1 LEDFGESVFIDDVCM
16 EGTDRR
22 VVYAMVDCH
31 DDRMIPKSIMV
42 HAGDKWEIVFV
53 RVIDWAL
60 VGAPPP
66 LENDHLY
73 GRNQNREFRAEAQA
87 RKSLARGMDRLRGYF
102 NRFGGP
108 NAESTDEEQDM
119 MEEGM
124 VAKEIEV
131 KFARGGGWQ
140 GEGSAVQ
147 GQWLLRD
154 EEVGMQLGLG
164 GRGTGNNDVGL
175 ARTETGR
182 TGSVG
187 DGPVSTPK
195 EIEERGGVASVGRL
209 MWERTKG
216 EGDQI
221 GVTPLIVV
229 REHATNKT
237 GARVGIR
244 RRLFPTSGIVGPVA
258 LADGKL

>member
-1 LEDFGESVFIDDVCM
+1 MTREDFLINIPDELSPSDIVEESYEWAGQRGILVAKFQRENIRPRPESVRVTVHLKNIPLRMWSHATVTRILEDFGESVFIDDVCM

-22 VVYAMVDCH
+22 AVYAMVDCH

-73 GRNQNREFRAEAQA
+73 GRNQNGEFRAEAQA

-131 KFARGGGWQ
+131 KFARGGG
-140 GEGSAVQ
+140 
-147 GQWLLRD
+147 R
-154 EEVGMQLGLG
+154 
-164 GRGTGNNDVGL
+164 
-175 ARTETGR
+175 
-182 TGSVG
+182 
-187 DGPVSTPK
+187 
-195 EIEERGGVASVGRL
+195 
-209 MWERTKG
+209 
-216 EGDQI
+216 
-221 GVTPLIVV
+221 
-229 REHATNKT
+229 
-237 GARVGIR
+237 
-244 RRLFPTSGIVGPVA
+244 
-258 LADGKL
+258 